1 MNDAGVRAQSA
12 HDRRQ
17 RRVLVGI
24 ALMFFG
30 PLAVCFYLYY
40 GHAGWHPGGRVNA
53 GDLIEP
59 PRPLPPLALPLVGG
73 GETQPDF
80 LKRKWTL
87 LYAASGPCAELCRTS
102 LYRTRQV
109 RIALDRD
116 MNRVRRVFI
125 ADEGCCDET
134 FLHAQHPDL
143 ITVRAGPEAAPL
155 LALLPGRDSSNAP
168 RVYLIDPLGNLMMSY
183 AAESKPKGMLED
195 LKRLLRLSSIG

>member
-1 MNDAGVRAQSA
+1 VNDATVRAQSA

-24 ALMFFG
+24 ALMFFA

-40 GHAGWHPGGRVNA
+40 GQTGWHPGGRVNA
-53 GDLIEP
+53 GDLIDP
-59 PRPLPPLALPLVGG
+59 PRPLPMLALPLVGG

-125 ADEGCCDET
+125 ADDGCCDET
-134 FLHAQHPDL
+134 FLHEQHPDL

-155 LALLPGRDSSNAP
+155 LNELPGRASSNAP

-183 AAESKPKGMLED
+183 AADSKPKGMLED